1 MFDSFILILILF
13 IVFGGLFFVA
23 KYTLKI
29 KNAQDKYN
37 IGTVVTTFP
46 ISYKTN
52 GYIVKIGDKHY
63 FCCEGSGIIEIEFT
77 EEMDIAMNSNSFKET
92 LANDLLKLK
101 NLKKKNITP

>member
-52 GYIVKIGDKHY
+52 GHIVKIGDKHY